1 MKCPECAQI
10 LTGDTCGCGWAMFP
24 HKATEPRIK
33 SHAAYIA
40 SGERSDSATVNKYL
54 GKIKKGDGGGRRNCF
69 LPGESFDDYK
79 IALHA
84 AQQKG
89 IKKYDFDMARMKTR
103 GWSEELERAYRENCR
118 KLGIQLPD

>member
-1 MKCPECAQI
+1 MKCPECAQT
-10 LTGDTCGCGWAMFP
+10 LTGDACGCGWAMFP
-24 HKATEPRIK
+24 NKAAAPKTK

-40 SGERSDSATVNKYL
+40 SGERTDGAKVDEFI
-54 GKIKKGDGGGRRNCF
+54 GKIKKTGGNRRNCF
-69 LPGESFDDYK
+69 LPGESYDDYK

-89 IKKYDFDMARMKTR
+89 IKKYDFDMVRMKTH
-103 GWSEELERAYRENCR
+103 GWSEELERAFRENCR